1 MIPYYR
7 PSILDDVYDLAPRL
21 RQADKDEV
29 KASSNLDPLQALLI
43 SMQCSEETN
52 SMIASDGE
60 VVGMFGV
67 APTPDPML
75 GIPWMLASDRLP
87 ELTREFIPQSLE
99 WVIETNNKYPILYNY
114 VAKDNKKAI
123 RWLKY
128 LGFNFTQLV
137 EKFGHGQK
145 PFYEFVRINN
155 V

>member
-7 PSILDDVYDLAPRL
+7 PATVDDVYDLAPRL

-29 KASSNLDPLQALLI
+29 KASSNLDALGALLI
-43 SMQCSEETN
+43 SMECSEETN
-52 SMIASDGE
+52 SIIAPDGE
-60 VVGMFGV
+60 VIGMFGV

-75 GIPWMLASDRLP
+75 GVPWMLASDRLP
-87 ELTREFIPQSLE
+87 EVRKEFIPQSLE
-99 WVIETNNKYPILYNY
+99 WVKEINARYPILYNY
-114 VAKDNKKAI
+114 VAKDNTVAK
-123 RWLKY
+123 RWLRY

-145 PFYEFVRINN
+145 PFYEFVRIND